1 MTTVDRSRHL
11 REAAQAR
18 HAASLKRAEDALRTL
33 LRQGQP
39 ISMKGFAKIAGV
51 SRSWLYNQPEVRAQ
65 LEQLQRAPA
74 RTAGPRRDAQRATS
88 ESLRQQIH
96 TCRQEITRLRA
107 ENHQLRD
114 QLARRLGDD
123 RVAAITKQPF

>member
-1 MTTVDRSRHL
+1 MERPAQSASTWINPLLIVGHFDAVTHMT
-11 REAAQAR
+11 
-18 HAASLKRAEDALRTL
+18 
-33 LRQGQP
+33 P
-39 ISMKGFAKIAGV
+39 
-51 SRSWLYNQPEVRAQ
+51 
-65 LEQLQRAPA
+65 
-74 RTAGPRRDAQRATS
+74 TAGPRRDAQRATA

-114 QLARRLGDD
+114 QLARRLGND